1 MRLAWAIF
9 AMTAALAVN
18 AQDLPPAAPPAPP
31 APVPP
36 PVIENTGRP
45 MRLPFSCTDE
55 DIQVAGLTCTE
66 DDPCP
71 VYLELTTVEAVG
83 TRIFLAGNLHSP
95 SVTLASTL
103 LASEDAG
110 HTWRE
115 VHERVR
121 SAGLDRIQFLDA
133 ETGWAAGEVLSPLP
147 QDPFLLLTSDGG
159 KTWRQ
164 RAIFGEAA
172 ENHLGAIQQFVFT
185 AKDSGSLIIDRGQGS
200 DGDRYEMY
208 ESPDAGESWN
218 VKETSTKPLK
228 LRRPPPVATDWRV
241 RVDAGSQAFQV
252 ERRQGERW
260 GAVASFL
267 VKLGACR
274 PSGGR

>member
-1 MRLAWAIF
+1 
-9 AMTAALAVN
+9 
-18 AQDLPPAAPPAPP
+18 
-31 APVPP
+31 
-36 PVIENTGRP
+36 
-45 MRLPFSCTDE
+45 MRLPFACTDE
-55 DIQVAGLTCTE
+55 DIQLAGLTCTE

-71 VYLELTTVEAVG
+71 VYMELTAVEVVG
-83 TRIFLAGNLHSP
+83 TRIFLAGNLHS
-95 SVTLASTL
+95 SAVTLASTL

-121 SAGLDRIQFLDA
+121 SAGLDRIQFADP
-133 ETGWAAGEVLSPLP
+133 ETGWVAGEVLSPLP

-172 ENHLGAIQQFVFT
+172 ENRLGTIQQFFFT
-185 AKDSGSLIIDRGQGS
+185 AKDNGSLIIDRGLGS
-200 DGDRYEMY
+200 ESDRYELY
-208 ESPDAGESWN
+208 ESPDEGESWTI
-218 VKETSTKPLK
+218 KETSTKPLRLK
-228 LRRPPPVATDWRV
+228 RTATPSTEWRV
-241 RVDAGSQAFQV
+241 RVDAPSQAFQI

-267 VKLGACR
+267 VKLGTCK
-274 PSGGR
+274 PSGGQ

>member
-1 MRLAWAIF
+1 ML
-9 AMTAALAVN
+9 
-18 AQDLPPAAPPAPP
+18 
-31 APVPP
+31 
-36 PVIENTGRP
+36 ENTGRP
-45 MRLPFSCTDE
+45 MRVPFSCTDE
-55 DIQVAGLTCTE
+55 DIQQAGLTCTE

-71 VYLELTTVEAVG
+71 VYLELTAVESVG
-83 TRIFLAGNLHSP
+83 TRIFLAGNLHS
-95 SVTLASTL
+95 SAVTLASAL
-103 LASEDAG
+103 LASDDAG

-115 VHERVR
+115 PYDRVR
-121 SAGLDRIQFLDA
+121 SASLDRIQFLDA

-172 ENHLGAIQQFVFT
+172 ENHLGTIQQFFFT

-200 DGDRYEMY
+200 DSDRYELY

-218 VKETSTKPLK
+218 IRETSSKPLR
-228 LRRPPPVATDWRV
+228 LRRAPTTTSEWRV
-241 RVDAGSQAFQV
+241 RVDAPTQAFQI

-267 VKLGACR
+267 VKLGACK
-274 PSGGR
+274 PQGGGQ